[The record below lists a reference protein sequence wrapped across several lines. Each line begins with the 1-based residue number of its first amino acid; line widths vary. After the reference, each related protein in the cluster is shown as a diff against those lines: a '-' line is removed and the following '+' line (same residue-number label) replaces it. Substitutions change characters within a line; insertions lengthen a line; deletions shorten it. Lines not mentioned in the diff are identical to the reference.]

1 MVLLHQLIKF
11 SHKSKPTIKNC
22 KLEKGRTNQVK
33 GGRGENRMQYLTGL
47 ATTIR
52 DWSDKAAE
60 RPSVERGPSNEEEEE
75 DDDEAAAFASFE
87 ILPIHF

>member
-1 MVLLHQLIKF
+1 MIPATKAIAQNFEHVH
-11 SHKSKPTIKNC
+11 SDTTP
-22 KLEKGRTNQVK
+22 
-33 GGRGENRMQYLTGL
+33 LTGL

-60 RPSVERGPSNEEEEE
+60 RPSVERGPSNEEEED

-87 ILPIHF
+87 ILLIHF

>member
-1 MVLLHQLIKF
+1 
-11 SHKSKPTIKNC
+11 
-22 KLEKGRTNQVK
+22 
-33 GGRGENRMQYLTGL
+33 MQYLTGL

-60 RPSVERGPSNEEEEE
+60 RPSVERGPSNEEE
-75 DDDEAAAFASFE
+75 DDEAAAFASFE